1 MPCRTWQTYT
11 QGYGLW
17 QVWTTVLQR
26 TAPPFKYCSRSC
38 RANSNACSRAASPAC
53 RAAAT
58 TRVHWVCVCMC
69 VSSNLQ
75 LQCKYKNTNAAYI
88 YTQMHMYVYTAVIC
102 NLHACCF
109 SLSPFLTPCVCLHT
123 PLHRHTGLLWSKK
136 AASWTSPLSFSRR
149 RYWPTLKCAV
159 GCPNLSS
166 TVNGSSR
173 QSSSRRQQSSSARA
187 RTPPPLPHTHHCA
200 PVQVA
205 LELVA
210 QKRLATA
217 SCGGNRGHGHD
228 NSSGAQANITQQ
240 QQQHNIAQQHRAY
253 ASVSA
258 MPNQIL
264 QPLTQANEDDSETL
278 LLQSDALALDVAAD
292 EDLVRICGRAR
303 SGCCWRAFAP
313 PPTHIQRGQAGCRC
327 AG

>member
-11 QGYGLW
+11 QGLW
-17 QVWTTVLQR
+17 FMAGVDHCPAMNRTPVQILQQVLQGQ
-26 TAPPFKYCSRSC
+26 FKCMLPRSQPSLQSSGHNQS
-38 RANSNACSRAASPAC
+38 ALG
-53 RAAAT
+53 
-58 TRVHWVCVCMC
+58 VCVCMC

-75 LQCKYKNTNAAYI
+75 LQCTYKNTNAAYI
-88 YTQMHMYVYTAVIC
+88 YTQMHMYVYSYY
-102 NLHACCF
+102 LQ
-109 SLSPFLTPCVCLHT
+109 SSRMLLLPF
-123 PLHRHTGLLWSKK
+123 PLLDALCMLAHP
-136 AASWTSPLSFSRR
+136 A
-149 RYWPTLKCAV
+149 
-159 GCPNLSS
+159 SS
-166 TVNGSSR
+166 THRIVVVKKGRVLDVTFVLLPAAVLAHIKVRCWMPQPVEYS
-173 QSSSRRQQSSSARA
+173 QRQQPTKQQSATTKQQ
-187 RTPPPLPHTHHCA
+187 RTCAHPPLPHTHHCA

-210 QKRLATA
+210 QKCLATA

-228 NSSGAQANITQQ
+228 SSSGAQANITQQ

-292 EDLVRICGRAR
+292 EELVRVCGRAR
-303 SGCCWRAFAP
+303 SGCCRRAFAP
-313 PPTHIQRGQAGCRC
+313 PPTHIQ
-327 AG
+327 

>member
-1 MPCRTWQTYT
+1 VIKECPAGLGRPTRRV
-11 QGYGLW
+11 YGLW

-58 TRVHWVCVCMC
+58 TRVHC
-69 VSSNLQ
+69 VSVYVCLFQ
-75 LQCKYKNTNAAYI
+75 LAIAMQVSKYNHCIHLSAHRYI
-88 YTQMHMYVYTAVIC
+88 CMYAHLLFAF
-102 NLHACCF
+102 NHHACCF
-109 SLSPFLTPCVCLHT
+109 SLSPFLTPCVCLH
-123 PLHRHTGLLWSKK
+123 P
-136 AASWTSPLSFSRR
+136 A
-149 RYWPTLKCAV
+149 
-159 GCPNLSS
+159 SS
-166 TVNGSSR
+166 THRIVVVKKGRVLDVTFVLLPAAVLAHIKVRCWMPQPVEYS
-173 QSSSRRQQSSSARA
+173 QRQQPTKQQSATTKQQRMCA
-187 RTPPPLPHTHHCA
+187 PPPLPHTHHCA

-210 QKRLATA
+210 QKCLATA

-228 NSSGAQANITQQ
+228 SSSCAQANITQQ

-292 EDLVRICGRAR
+292 EELVRVCGRAR
-303 SGCCWRAFAP
+303 SCCCRRAFAP
-313 PPTHIQRGQAGCRC
+313 PPTHIQ
-327 AG
+327 